1 MADAG
6 YGAVM
11 NASAAAKKEGF
22 AKLVHALHTPFD
34 QSASPWMQNPGAP
47 LYNALYPTFYNLFV
61 GNLAGAGNPYLIES
75 KAQLD
80 AVLKKKIDM

>member
-1 MADAG
+1 
-6 YGAVM
+6 
-11 NASAAAKKEGF
+11 
-22 AKLVHALHTPFD
+22 
-34 QSASPWMQNPGAP
+34 MQNPGAT